1 MVESSDST
9 SAHRMCAAYTYK
21 FLSWVCVAVRTGS
34 RLSVCSQSKMYVS
47 FVHAYTVCADSVFV
61 CLAIVHA
68 QHVIGI
74 ALTGLYRRYI
84 H

>member
-9 SAHRMCAAYTYK
+9 SAHRMCAANTYK